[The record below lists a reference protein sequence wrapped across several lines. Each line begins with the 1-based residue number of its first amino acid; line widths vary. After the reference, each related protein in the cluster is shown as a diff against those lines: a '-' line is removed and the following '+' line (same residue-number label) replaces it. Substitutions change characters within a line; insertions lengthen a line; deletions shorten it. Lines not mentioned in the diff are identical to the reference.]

1 MERVVSRVSAVG
13 AIGLAVGLAAVS
25 GGAIH
30 ARQNPPAQQPA
41 AAQEEPKDLFKFTTN
56 SPVLIISQVKPAK
69 VADFESAWAAIR
81 EALAKDER
89 PDVKEFTATL
99 GKFYRVDLAAPA
111 PPIYVQNVE
120 APLTTFSYHPGKI
133 VYEVLYYQKDGK
145 EFGIPRAQAD
155 EIWSKLKDCYDN
167 LSPWP
172 LKKMGS

>member
-1 MERVVSRVSAVG
+1 MERVVSRVSTVV
-13 AIGLAVGLAAVS
+13 AIGLAVGLSLAS
-25 GGAIH
+25 GATLT
-30 ARQNPPAQQPA
+30 ARQDA
-41 AAQEEPKDLFKFTTN
+41 AAKPAPKDDL
-56 SPVLIISQVKPAK
+56 L
-69 VADFESAWAAIR
+69 
-81 EALAKDER
+81 LAKDER

-133 VYEVLYYQKDGK
+133 VYEILYYQKDGK